1 VGEEK
6 NGRVYREIEG
16 FWDGA
21 ELGGEGVW
29 GVRRK
34 PNTII
39 NILTLICVKIF

>member
-1 VGEEK
+1 MVLRICRVGEEK

-34 PNTII
+34 PNT
-39 NILTLICVKIF
+39 VQ